1 MCENSD
7 FGKTRT
13 IFISKTWTLL
23 SEVIALPENLAENLD
38 VMDDNRITNNASCHS
53 VADLERG
60 RKSVDI
66 GNGGACRSR

>member
-7 FGKTRT
+7 FSKTRT
-13 IFISKTWTLL
+13 IFFSKTWTLL
-23 SEVIALPENLAENLD
+23 SEVIALD

-66 GNGGACRSR
+66 GNGGACRSG

>member
-1 MCENSD
+1 MEILILVKPGRFFSVKP
-7 FGKTRT
+7 G
-13 IFISKTWTLL
+13 LL
-23 SEVIALPENLAENLD
+23 SEVIAWD

-66 GNGGACRSR
+66 GNGGACRSG